1 MEFLVAGIPRK
12 GRGFT
17 GMSIKVRAAVLSWDG
32 ATGQQRGWEG
42 WAGAEPGSGTSW
54 IFRRKRRKGMG
65 GTQSLRHGKERRW

>member
-17 GMSIKVRAAVLSWDG
+17 GMSIKVQAAVLSWDG

-42 WAGAEPGSGTSW
+42 VGAQAGLELSLALEPAGFSGEN
-54 IFRRKRRKGMG
+54 G
-65 GTQSLRHGKERRW
+65 EREWGAPSP